1 MINNNKIKEV
11 KLNKTILASYE
22 NTKKVMPK
30 YLQSKKTLEI
40 AKGKE
45 DKNALYVLNDMIS
58 VFSFDLDKNQADL
71 YKKMLVLIGMQE
83 SDFMEKRKVANSP
96 VIKSIIKPK
105 SSFQSV
111 ARELEKLG
119 LKTVTSVV
127 RFKKE
132 HKVINGELKV
142 KKDLPTNKVKS
153 NEKPTEEKP
162 IEKPKSLLQI
172 IKSLSNEDLNNIIDL
187 ASQELA
193 VRGQKSM
200 TI

>member
-71 YKKMLVLIGMQE
+71 Y
-83 SDFMEKRKVANSP
+83 
-96 VIKSIIKPK
+96 VI
-105 SSFQSV
+105 
-111 ARELEKLG
+111 
-119 LKTVTSVV
+119 
-127 RFKKE
+127 
-132 HKVINGELKV
+132 
-142 KKDLPTNKVKS
+142 S
-153 NEKPTEEKP
+153 N
-162 IEKPKSLLQI
+162 SLL
-172 IKSLSNEDLNNIIDL
+172 N
-187 ASQELA
+187 
-193 VRGQKSM
+193 
-200 TI
+200 